1 MTVCD
6 IVDTLPAHVVYGAP
20 GFQELEIEKIVA
32 GDIMSDILVSV
43 ETDVLLVTSLAT
55 EQTVRSADLVGATVI
70 LLVNDKLPL
79 QTMKSL
85 AEECGITLLATPM
98 PMYESCVA
106 LNSMRRFGPQT
117 ARQ

>member
-1 MTVCD
+1 M
-6 IVDTLPAHVVYGAP
+6 VYGAP
-20 GFQELEIEKIVA
+20 GYQKLEIGKILA

-55 EQTVRSADLVGATVI
+55 EQTIRSADLVGASVI

-79 QTMKSL
+79 QIMKKL
-85 AEECGITLLATPM
+85 AEECGISLLATPM

-106 LNSMRRFGPQT
+106 LSRMRQVGFQEHI
-117 ARQ
+117 Q